1 MAVQN
6 VPTKQLATC
15 KNYATS
21 LVWILAPWH
30 ATAWESSSRYP
41 WYFVSCSV
49 RKPGKQDVMP
59 AALGMQPLGNH
70 QRWMQD
76 AKVLLQI
83 MYRINSVGIIS
94 RI

>member
-1 MAVQN
+1 
-6 VPTKQLATC
+6 
-15 KNYATS
+15 
-21 LVWILAPWH
+21 
-30 ATAWESSSRYP
+30 
-41 WYFVSCSV
+41 
-49 RKPGKQDVMP
+49 MP

-94 RI
+94 SRVLTTPFSE